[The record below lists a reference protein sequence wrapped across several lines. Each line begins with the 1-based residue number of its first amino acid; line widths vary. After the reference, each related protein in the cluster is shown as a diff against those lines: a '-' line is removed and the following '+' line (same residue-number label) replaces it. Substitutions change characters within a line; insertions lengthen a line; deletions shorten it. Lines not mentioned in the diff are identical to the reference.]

1 MWQPYTDEMNELGV
15 AGLVTIVWASALVLR
30 LVLQFVL
37 QTRQNRHVRR
47 WQHAVPKAFTGQ
59 ITLAAHRK
67 AADYTVALS
76 ALALVAAAFDAAT
89 LLGWTLLGGLD
100 ALNTGL
106 RNLLHDAAPSTAS
119 AMAYQV
125 ALLVSFS
132 LIGSLLELPLDVV
145 RHFVVEQRFGFN
157 RLTPRLYLLDLL
169 KSTLLGL
176 AIGIPLL
183 LLILWLMGQAGPHWW
198 WWAFAA
204 VAAFQV
210 LLFVVYPTWIAP
222 LFNRFTPL
230 QDEAL
235 EARIRALMAR
245 CGVEARGLWVMDGSR
260 RSAHAN
266 AYFTGLGRHKR
277 VVFYDTLLQRLTPE
291 EIEAVL
297 AHELGHDRRHHIVHR
312 LGFSLLALLGLFGL
326 LGLMAQSPAFYAGL
340 GVQPNLQAPND
351 GLALA
356 LFMLVL
362 PPALYLTTP
371 LAAWWSRRHEYEA
384 DAFAAD
390 HADAQ
395 ALARALVK
403 LHEDN
408 ASTLTPDPWY
418 ARFHYSHP
426 PALERLKAIGVI
438 AAPTPA

>member
-1 MWQPYTDEMNELGV
+1 MNELGLT
-15 AGLVTIVWASALVLR
+15 GLITVVWASALVLR
-30 LVLQFVL
+30 LALQVGL

-47 WQHAVPKAFTGQ
+47 WQHAVPPAFAGQ
-59 ITLAAHRK
+59 VSLSAHRK

-76 ALALVAAAFDAAT
+76 GLALVGAALDAAT

-100 ALNTGL
+100 ALNIWLRGL
-106 RNLLHDAAPSTAS
+106 LYDAAPGIGS
-119 AMAYQV
+119 AMVYQV
-125 ALLVSFS
+125 ALLVAFS
-132 LIGSLLELPLDVV
+132 LIGSLLELPLDVM

-169 KSTLLGL
+169 KGTVLGL
-176 AIGIPLL
+176 VIGIPLL
-183 LLILWLMGQAGPHWW
+183 LLILWLMGQAGPGWW
-198 WWAFAA
+198 WWAFGA

-210 LLFVVYPTWIAP
+210 LLFVIYPTWIAP

-230 QDEAL
+230 QDAAL
-235 EARIRALMAR
+235 EARIRALMTR
-245 CGVEARGLWVMDGSR
+245 CGVEASSLWVMDGSR

-277 VVFYDTLLQRLTPE
+277 VVFYDTLLQRLSPE

-297 AHELGHDRRHHIVHR
+297 AHELGHDRRHHILQR
-312 LGFSLLALLGLFGL
+312 LSITLLALLALFGL
-326 LGLMAQSPAFYAGL
+326 LGLMAHNPAFYTGL

-356 LFMLVL
+356 LFMMVM
-362 PPALYLTTP
+362 PPLLYLTTP
-371 LAAWWSRRHEYEA
+371 VAAWWSRRHEFQA
-384 DAFAAD
+384 DAFAAA
-390 HADAQ
+390 HADPQ

-403 LHEDN
+403 LHGDN
-408 ASTLTPDPWY
+408 AATLTPDPLY

-426 PALERLKAIGVI
+426 PALERLRAIGV
-438 AAPTPA
+438 ASADTPS